1 MWGLYSKT
9 FGSDKAHWG
18 KGLSADD
25 RGNKLPNKRLHL
37 TGIPLRSIPAGEP

>member
-18 KGLSADD
+18 KGLSAD
-25 RGNKLPNKRLHL
+25 RGNKLPNQRLHL
-37 TGIPLRSIPAGEP
+37 TGIPLRFIPAGEP